1 MTWVERSRQRCQIM
15 KKSNS
20 MSLFNWFTGKPG
32 TARAVGDDGGGRS
45 LPPRDKQSLPQMQRP
60 VADPTNRS
68 EERKLKRHARREQ
81 LYVAVREAMTH
92 SGVLSASYKF
102 KVLSLDQRGDQF
114 LVMMDV
120 DQSTDNQAE
129 KLAGIEAKIILTAKA
144 RFEIEVT
151 AVYWRINLSGLLVRK
166 TTAPG
171 RGPTAGKQAESV
183 AANAP
188 QKKSVPRYEPIQD
201 DEVTAFK
208 QALAAASS
216 HGGQQRSS
224 SVEADGKLRSSGAR
238 SYTLLTGFEDT
249 EMPESSAAPA
259 LSATQYGDLN

>member
-1 MTWVERSRQRCQIM
+1 
-15 KKSNS
+15 
-20 MSLFNWFTGKPG
+20 MSLFNWFTGKPSA
-32 TARAVGDDGGGRS
+32 ARAVGDHGWTRS
-45 LPPRDKQSLPQMQRP
+45 LPPRDKQPLPQVQRP
-60 VADPTNRS
+60 AADPTNRS
-68 EERKLKRHARREQ
+68 DERKLKRHARREQ

-129 KLAGIEAKIILTAKA
+129 KLAGIEGKIIMTAKA

-151 AVYWRINLSGLLVRK
+151 AVYWRIDLHGARVRK
-166 TTAPG
+166 TKAPG
-171 RGPTAGKQAESV
+171 HGQTAGLHV
-183 AANAP
+183 GNAALEVP
-188 QKKSVPRYEPIQD
+188 PKKAVSRYEPIQD

-224 SVEADGKLRSSGAR
+224 SDADGKLRNSGPR

>member
-1 MTWVERSRQRCQIM
+1 
-15 KKSNS
+15 

-32 TARAVGDDGGGRS
+32 TVKSAGDDSHGRS
-45 LPPRDKQSLPQMQRP
+45 LPPRDKHLPPQVQRP
-60 VADPTNRS
+60 AADPTNRS

-102 KVLSLDQRGDQF
+102 KVLSLDQSGDQF

-129 KLAGIEAKIILTAKA
+129 KLASIEGKIIQTAKA
-144 RFEIEVT
+144 RFDIHVT
-151 AVYWRINLSGLLVRK
+151 TVYWRIDLHGSPGRK
-166 TTAPG
+166 TDGRDHNQTAALHVAG
-171 RGPTAGKQAESV
+171 VGAVATALPKK
-183 AANAP
+183 AP
-188 QKKSVPRYEPIQD
+188 SRYDPIQD

-216 HGGQQRSS
+216 QGHARSNVESGGKIRS
-224 SVEADGKLRSSGAR
+224 GPR